1 VREWPIKHA
10 LIALGAL
17 GVSPK
22 IGATRPVDFFVLLLL
37 KHLHMT
43 TRACLMTLTLPINVW
58 VNVVLII
65 YLLFS
70 SKVDYQRNEKYL
82 KATAFENESTGLATL
97 YLFRVISWQ
106 L

>member
-58 VNVVLII
+58 VNVVLIHWSRI
-65 YLLFS
+65 RDGMKRGNL
-70 SKVDYQRNEKYL
+70 DPQ
-82 KATAFENESTGLATL
+82 
-97 YLFRVISWQ
+97 YLFALQ
-106 L
+106 Q